1 MKRLFIILTIIALP
15 CMNVKAQENKY
26 EAKLGWT
33 PADVLNLIY
42 MMGEDPS
49 GETSYGPMK
58 TAGIF
63 SADFDFRM
71 KRWLSVGAK
80 FNYRNSWRDM
90 TTTEGT
96 GIDRLQAL
104 SVMPTVKLTTG
115 FDSNFRYYAM
125 AGIGIGADLSTGSRR
140 CFAAFQFTPFGIAVG
155 KKISWYLELGLGH
168 AYNGFITGI
177 SWRF

>member
-1 MKRLFIILTIIALP
+1 MKRLFIILTIMALP

-33 PADVLNLIY
+33 PVDALNLIY

-71 KRWLSVGAK
+71 KRWLSVGPPE
-80 FNYRNSWRDM
+80 YRRHTPDPRIPRPPRWDDGR
-90 TTTEGT
+90 
-96 GIDRLQAL
+96 AL
-104 SVMPTVKLTTG
+104 P
-115 FDSNFRYYAM
+115 
-125 AGIGIGADLSTGSRR
+125 
-140 CFAAFQFTPFGIAVG
+140 
-155 KKISWYLELGLGH
+155 
-168 AYNGFITGI
+168 
-177 SWRF
+177 